1 MRANLKTSLSLGLV
15 VAALAGCA
23 GSNKTYP
30 SLALRPFEK
39 GEAPITPDPDP
50 SPTPIRPSVSPAMLA
65 QLRQAADT
73 SHAAYLSGEA
83 VAERLARAARG
94 QSFESQPRAAALVA
108 LADLDSRRGATAGTL
123 ARIDAL
129 VAEAAAALASEP
141 ALTAAQAEVAA
152 LVARED
158 AGIARLWD
166 AMGS

>member
-1 MRANLKTSLSLGLV
+1 MRANLKKSLGLGLI

-23 GSNKTYP
+23 ASDDTYP

-39 GEAPITPDPDP
+39 GEAPMP
-50 SPTPIRPSVSPAMLA
+50 SAPEPLPTPIRPPVSPVMLA
-65 QLRQAADT
+65 QLRAAADT

-83 VAERLARAARG
+83 AAERLARAARG

-123 ARIDAL
+123 ARIDGL
-129 VAEAAAALASEP
+129 VAEAAAALASDP
-141 ALTAAQAEVAA
+141 ALAAAQAEVAA
-152 LVARED
+152 LVSRED
-158 AGIARLWD
+158 AGITRLWD